1 MHFNFLVYGNK
12 KEEWRKPNFK
22 FDECK
27 IVCKSEQKKKNLP
40 FPDINFGVVR
50 IHRQG
55 QFYYLSSIR
64 MCSKESVQKFSGGW
78 MHVLNVASTFAI
90 YAENY
95 SEYITFFLIFSTLII
110 AAYIY

>member
-1 MHFNFLVYGNK
+1 MH
-12 KEEWRKPNFK
+12 
-22 FDECK
+22 ECK
-27 IVCKSEQKKKNLP
+27 TVCKSEKNKKQNKIYLP
-40 FPDINFGVVR
+40 FPDNNIGVVR

-55 QFYYLSSIR
+55 QFCYLSSIR
-64 MCSKESVQKFSGGW
+64 MCYKESVQKFSGGW

>member
-1 MHFNFLVYGNK
+1 MH
-12 KEEWRKPNFK
+12 
-22 FDECK
+22 ECK
-27 IVCKSEQKKKNLP
+27 TVCKRGKKKIYLP
-40 FPDINFGVVR
+40 FPDNNIGVVR

-90 YAENY
+90 YPENY
-95 SEYITFFLIFSTLII
+95 SELYYFLLDI
-110 AAYIY
+110 

>member
-1 MHFNFLVYGNK
+1 
-12 KEEWRKPNFK
+12 
-22 FDECK
+22 
-27 IVCKSEQKKKNLP
+27 
-40 FPDINFGVVR
+40 
-50 IHRQG
+50 
-55 QFYYLSSIR
+55 
-64 MCSKESVQKFSGGW
+64 